1 MKNFGKRP
9 YTPQVTLKKLVFL
22 ASLVY
27 LLAAFASAF
36 AFAFAFAIAAFAPL
50 AFGLR
55 LRGMSR
61 TESLRLDCLGVAF
74 APNRCVLR
82 LPTCVCV
89 AFARDVPRRICVCGI
104 CVCNRCVSA
113 FAFGGALSPALS
125 LTCPGLAPA
134 LSRISSDAIFFLHNI
149 VMNMEYAKNDAVDH
163 N

>member
-1 MKNFGKRP
+1 M
-9 YTPQVTLKKLVFL
+9 
-22 ASLVY
+22 
-27 LLAAFASAF
+27 F

-89 AFARDVPRRICVCGI
+89 AFARDVSHGICVCGI

-113 FAFGGALSPALS
+113 FAFGGALSLGVLRVTA
-125 LTCPGLAPA
+125 
-134 LSRISSDAIFFLHNI
+134 R
-149 VMNMEYAKNDAVDH
+149 
-163 N
+163 

>member
-1 MKNFGKRP
+1 MLRELSVP
-9 YTPQVTLKKLVFL
+9 PRSVCL
-22 ASLVY
+22 
-27 LLAAFASAF
+27 AF

-89 AFARDVPRRICVCGI
+89 AFARDVSHGIRVCGI

-113 FAFGGALSPALS
+113 FAFGGALSRYGAALRFHTPDATLAS
-125 LTCPGLAPA
+125 YPGLGGGGIIC
-134 LSRISSDAIFFLHNI
+134 L
-149 VMNMEYAKNDAVDH
+149 MN
-163 N
+163 